1 MAATVCLPHEVAT
14 APVCEALG
22 LSRAVVYRRRSPV
35 EAKARQPR
43 PRPARAL
50 DPSERQEVLDTL
62 HAGRFCDQ
70 SPIEVYQ
77 TLLEE
82 DRYLCSPRT
91 MYRILADSK
100 EVRERRN
107 QLRHP
112 RYYRPELV
120 ATRPNQVWSW
130 DITKLKGPIKWTYYH
145 LYVMLDLFS
154 RYVVGWLLAMNESA
168 SLATRLIAETCAKQN
183 VREGELT
190 IHADR
195 GTAMTSKT
203 LAEKLIDLGVKKSHS
218 RPRVSNDNPFSEAQF
233 RTLKYWPGF
242 PGRFDSPQHG
252 REVSR
257 TFFNWYNHEHHHSA
271 LRYLTPAVVHHGQAD
286 QVLAERHRV
295 RMVAYLER
303 PERFVNGPPSLE
315 RLPEAVWINPPEKT
329 TPQVAPGSTKRREDD
344 PEVVPILTTHAPVTR
359 PGALVM
365 PPQAC
370 GMETQ

>member
-1 MAATVCLPHEVAT
+1 MAATVELPREVAT

-22 LSRAVVYRRRSPV
+22 LNRSTVYRRKNPP
-35 EAKARQPR
+35 EAKAKQPR

-50 DPSERQEVLDTL
+50 DLCERQEVLDTL
-62 HAGRFCDQ
+62 HTERFCDQ
-70 SPIEVYQ
+70 SPVEVCQ

-82 DRYLCSPRT
+82 GRYLCSPRT

-112 RYYRPELV
+112 RYHRPELV
-120 ATRPNQVWSW
+120 ATGPNQVWSW

-154 RYVVGWLLAMNESA
+154 RYVVGWLLATNESA
-168 SLATRLIAETCAKQN
+168 SLAARLVSETCAKQN
-183 VREGELT
+183 VREGDLT

-203 LAEKLIDLGVKKSHS
+203 LAEKLIDLGVKKTHS

-242 PGRFDSPQHG
+242 PGRFDSPQHA
-252 REVSR
+252 RDVSR
-257 TFFNWYNHEHHHSA
+257 TFFPWYNHKHHHSA
-271 LRYLTPAVVHHGQAD
+271 LRYLTPAAVHHGQAD

-295 RMVAYLER
+295 RMAAYLER
-303 PERFVNGPPSLE
+303 PERFVNGPPRLE
-315 RLPEAVWINPPEKT
+315 KLPEAVWINPPEKT
-329 TPQVAPGSTKRREDD
+329 TLQIAPGSTNRREDD
-344 PEVVPILTTHAPVTR
+344 PEVVPILTTHAPAAR
-359 PGALVM
+359 PGALVT
-365 PPQAC
+365 PQGC
-370 GMETQ
+370 GMVTQ

>member
-1 MAATVCLPHEVAT
+1 
-14 APVCEALG
+14 LG
-22 LSRAVVYRRRSPV
+22 LSRAVVYRRRNPA
-35 EAKARQPR
+35 EPKAKRAR

-50 DPSERQEVLDTL
+50 DQCERQEVLDTL
-62 HAGRFCDQ
+62 HAKRFCDQ
-70 SPIEVYQ
+70 SPVNVYA

-112 RYYRPELV
+112 RYHRPELV
-120 ATRPNQVWSW
+120 ATGPNQVWSW
-130 DITKLKGPIKWTYYH
+130 DITKVKGPVKWTYYH

-168 SLATRLIAETCAKQN
+168 SLAARLVSETCAKQN
-183 VREGELT
+183 VREGDLT

-203 LAEKLIDLGVKKSHS
+203 LAEKLIDLGVKKTHS

-233 RTLKYWPGF
+233 KTLKYWPGF
-242 PGRFDSPQHG
+242 PGRFDSPQHA

-257 TFFNWYNHEHHHSA
+257 AFFTWYNHEHHHSA
-271 LRYLTPAVVHHGQAD
+271 LRYLTPAAVHHGQAA

-295 RMVAYLER
+295 RMAAYLER
-303 PERFVNGPPSLE
+303 PERFVNGPPRLE
-315 RLPEAVWINPPEKT
+315 RLPEAVWINPPEKST
-329 TPQVAPGSTKRREDD
+329 SQIAPGSTQWTKDD
-344 PEVVPILTTHAPVTR
+344 PEVAPVLTTHAPAAR
-359 PGALVM
+359 PGALVT
-365 PPQAC
+365 PQGC
-370 GMETQ
+370 GMVTQ

>member
-1 MAATVCLPHEVAT
+1 MEATVGLSGEVAT

-22 LSRAVVYRRRSPV
+22 LSRAGVYRRRNPP
-35 EAKARQPR
+35 EAKAQKPR
-43 PRPARAL
+43 PSPARAL
-50 DPSERQEVLDTL
+50 SPPECQEVLDTL

-70 SPIEVYQ
+70 SPVNVYA

-82 DRYLCSPRT
+82 GRYLCSPRT
-91 MYRILADSK
+91 MYRILADSR

-112 RYYRPELV
+112 HYHRPELV
-120 ATRPNQVWSW
+120 ATQPNQVWSW
-130 DITKLKGPIKWTYYH
+130 DITKLKGPIKRTYYH

-154 RYVVGWLLAMNESA
+154 RYVVGWLLAMKESA
-168 SLATRLIAETCAKQN
+168 SLAARLVAETCAKQN

-203 LAEKLIDLGVKKSHS
+203 LSEKLVDLGVNRTHS
-218 RPRVSNDNPFSEAQF
+218 RPQVSNDNPFSEAQF
-233 RTLKYWPGF
+233 RTLKYSPGF
-242 PGRFDSPQHG
+242 PDRFDSPQHALQ
-252 REVSR
+252 VLR
-257 TFFNWYNHEHHHSA
+257 TFFPRYNHEHHHSA
-271 LRYLTPAVVHHGQAD
+271 LAYLTPAVVHHGQAD
-286 QVLAERHRV
+286 QVLAGRHRV
-295 RMVAYLER
+295 QMAAFLKR
-303 PERFVNGPPSLE
+303 PERFVNGPPRLE

-329 TPQVAPGSTKRREDD
+329 TPQIAPGSTQPREDD

-365 PPQAC
+365 PQGC
-370 GMETQ
+370 GIVTQ

>member
-1 MAATVCLPHEVAT
+1 MAATVCLPREVAT
-14 APVCEALG
+14 APVCQALG
-22 LSRAVVYRRRSPV
+22 LSRAVIYRRRNPE
-35 EAKARQPR
+35 EAKVKQPR

-50 DPSERQEVLDTL
+50 DPQERQKVLDTL
-62 HAGRFCDQ
+62 HAERFCDL
-70 SPIEVYQ
+70 SPVEAYQ

-82 DRYLCSPRT
+82 GRYLCSSRT
-91 MYRILADSK
+91 MYRILVDNK

-112 RYYRPELV
+112 RYHRPEHV

-168 SLATRLIAETCAKQN
+168 SLAARLVAETCAKQN
-183 VREGELT
+183 VREGDLT

-203 LAEKLIDLGVKKSHS
+203 LAEKLIDLGVNKTHS

-242 PGRFDSPQHG
+242 PDRFDSPQHALAVG
-252 REVSR
+252 RA
-257 TFFNWYNHEHHHSA
+257 FFPWYNHEHHHSA
-271 LRYLTPAVVHHGQAD
+271 LRYLTPAVVHHGRAE

-295 RMVAYLER
+295 LTAAYLER
-303 PERFVNGPPSLE
+303 PERFVNGPPRLE
-315 RLPEAVWINPPEKT
+315 RLPKAVWINPPEKS
-329 TPQVAPGSTKRREDD
+329 TPQIAPGSTLRTEDD
-344 PEVVPILTTHAPVTR
+344 PEVVPILTTHTPITR
-359 PGALVM
+359 PGALVTL
-365 PPQAC
+365 QEC
-370 GMETQ
+370 GMVTQ

>member
-1 MAATVCLPHEVAT
+1 MATTVELPREVAT
-14 APVCEALG
+14 APVCLALG
-22 LSRAVVYRRRSPV
+22 LSRATVHRRRNPA
-35 EAKARQPR
+35 EAKIKRPR

-50 DPSERQEVLDTL
+50 DPRERQDVLETL
-62 HAGRFCDQ
+62 DAKRFCDQ
-70 SPIEVYQ
+70 SPVEVYA

-82 DRYLCSPRT
+82 GRYICAPRT
-91 MYRILADSK
+91 MHRILADSK

-112 RYYRPELV
+112 RYHRPELV

-168 SLATRLIAETCAKQN
+168 SLAARLVSETCAKQN
-183 VREGELT
+183 VREGDLT

-203 LAEKLIDLGVKKSHS
+203 LAEKLIDLGVKKTHS
-218 RPRVSNDNPFSEAQF
+218 RPRVCNDNPFSEAQF
-233 RTLKYWPGF
+233 KTLKYWPGF
-242 PGRFDSPQHG
+242 PGRFDSPQHARG
-252 REVSR
+252 VHR
-257 TFFNWYNHEHHHSA
+257 TFFPWYNHQHHHSA

-295 RMVAYLER
+295 RMAAYVER
-303 PERFVNGPPSLE
+303 PERFVNGPPRLE

-329 TPQVAPGSTKRREDD
+329 THQIAPGSTQRREDD
-344 PEVVPILTTHAPVTR
+344 PEVVPILTTHAPFTR
-359 PGALVM
+359 PGALVT
-365 PPQAC
+365 PREC
-370 GMETQ
+370 GMVTQ